1 MRKRV
6 SLFKYNLKMKKEM
19 GAYDPIKEQQM
30 IQANFRSLN
39 LFDFR
44 AGKVG
49 DFYLIDEFSDASEF
63 GGESETT
70 LSLVEDTDNP
80 GQQTCKLNEKLK
92 PFSSAC
98 FRKINKRAKQLAAHR
113 LHVFWVQVPKFV
125 SKQLYVL
132 QWSENNDEA
141 TLASLQTGTVLGN

>member
-1 MRKRV
+1 
-6 SLFKYNLKMKKEM
+6 
-19 GAYDPIKEQQM
+19 M
-30 IQANFRSLN
+30 IDANFRSLN

-80 GQQTCKLNEKLK
+80 GQQTCKNMIKADILY
-92 PFSSAC
+92 SAC
-98 FRKINKRAKQLAAHR
+98 VWENGKRAK
-113 LHVFWVQVPKFV
+113 
-125 SKQLYVL
+125 
-132 QWSENNDEA
+132 
-141 TLASLQTGTVLGN
+141 

>member
-1 MRKRV
+1 
-6 SLFKYNLKMKKEM
+6 
-19 GAYDPIKEQQM
+19 M
-30 IQANFRSLN
+30 IDANFRSLN

-80 GQQTCKLNEKLK
+80 GQQTCKNM
-92 PFSSAC
+92 
-98 FRKINKRAKQLAAHR
+98 I
-113 LHVFWVQVPKFV
+113 
-125 SKQLYVL
+125 
-132 QWSENNDEA
+132 
-141 TLASLQTGTVLGN
+141 

>member
-1 MRKRV
+1 
-6 SLFKYNLKMKKEM
+6 
-19 GAYDPIKEQQM
+19 M
-30 IQANFRSLN
+30 IDTNFRSLN

-80 GQQTCKLNEKLK
+80 GQQTCKKLIND
-92 PFSSAC
+92 FFSAC
-98 FRKINKRAKQLAAHR
+98 IWENGKRA
-113 LHVFWVQVPKFV
+113 
-125 SKQLYVL
+125 
-132 QWSENNDEA
+132 E
-141 TLASLQTGTVLGN
+141 

>member
-80 GQQTCKLNEKLK
+80 GQQTCKIK
-92 PFSSAC
+92 
-98 FRKINKRAKQLAAHR
+98 
-113 LHVFWVQVPKFV
+113 
-125 SKQLYVL
+125 
-132 QWSENNDEA
+132 
-141 TLASLQTGTVLGN
+141 